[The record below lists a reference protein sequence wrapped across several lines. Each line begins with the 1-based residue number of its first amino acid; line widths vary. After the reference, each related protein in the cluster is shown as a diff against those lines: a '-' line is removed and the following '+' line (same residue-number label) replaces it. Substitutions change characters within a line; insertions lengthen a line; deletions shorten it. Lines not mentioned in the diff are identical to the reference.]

1 MDEQDFRASLSQEEL
16 ERRAFIIPFKVCDF
30 TLLERLNHYST
41 EFEKTWDELINAALV
56 KFMDDIET
64 VHRLRN

>member
-1 MDEQDFRASLSQEEL
+1 VDEQDFRASLTKEEL

-30 TLLERLNHYST
+30 ALLEKLNHYST
-41 EFEKTWDELINAALV
+41 EFGKIWDALINAALK

-64 VHRLRN
+64 VHSLRD